1 MATSTSAYASDVP
14 ARKAPAK
21 PRKTYHHG
29 DLATALLDAADKL
42 VAEKGIAGFSLREAA
57 RLVGV
62 DPAACYRHFRDRE
75 AIIQALAT
83 RGFTRLA
90 HALAAVVEGNRRR
103 KPVEVVR
110 ALGHAYVRFAVA
122 SPSLFRCMFGPNGF
136 DARDP
141 ALRGDYEVGGYEQ
154 VQRAIATW
162 FEADGIT
169 VELDDA
175 TLTLWSA
182 VHGFASMVLDGALR
196 FNHDAARDRIVDSLL
211 TTLIAGLKAR
221 GRAIP

>member
-1 MATSTSAYASDVP
+1 MT
-14 ARKAPAK
+14 KK
-21 PRKTYHHG
+21 PRATYHHG
-29 DLATALLDAADKL
+29 DLATALLDAAETL
-42 VAEKGIAGFSLREAA
+42 VANKGVAGFSLREAA
-57 RLVGV
+57 RVVGV

-83 RGFTRLA
+83 RGFTKLA
-90 HALAAVVEGNRRR
+90 HAFAAVVEANRRR

-110 ALGHAYVRFAVA
+110 ALGHAYVRFAIE
-122 SPSLFRCMFGPNGF
+122 SPSVFRCMFGPNGF

-141 ALRGDYEVGGYEQ
+141 ALRGDYGVGGYEQ
-154 VQRAIATW
+154 VQRAIAAW

-175 TLTLWSA
+175 TIALWST

-196 FNHDAARDRIVDSLL
+196 FNQSAVRDRTVDNLL
-211 TTLIAGLKAR
+211 TTLVAGLKTR
-221 GRAIP
+221 GRALA

>member
-1 MATSTSAYASDVP
+1 VT
-14 ARKAPAK
+14 KK
-21 PRKTYHHG
+21 PRATYHHG
-29 DLATALLDAADKL
+29 DLATALLDAAETL
-42 VAEKGIAGFSLREAA
+42 VANKGVAGFSLREAA
-57 RLVGV
+57 RVVGV

-83 RGFTRLA
+83 RGFTKLA
-90 HALAAVVEGNRRR
+90 HAFAAVVEANRRR

-110 ALGHAYVRFAVA
+110 ALGHAYVRFAIE
-122 SPSLFRCMFGPNGF
+122 SPSVFRCMFGPNGF

-141 ALRGDYEVGGYEQ
+141 ALRGDYGVGGYEQ
-154 VQRAIATW
+154 VQRAIAAW

-175 TLTLWSA
+175 TIALWST

-196 FNHDAARDRIVDSLL
+196 FNQSAVRDRTVDNLL
-211 TTLIAGLKAR
+211 TTLVAGLKTR
-221 GRAIP
+221 GRALA